1 MCNAPVHVMGK
12 NSLLG
17 YIEASS
23 YYLNT
28 INIETI
34 KKLAATVVLLDY
46 DTNENIEDSTKPLS
60 HAALIKKYIE
70 YCPKN

>member
-34 KKLAATVVLLDY
+34 KKLAATVVLLD
-46 DTNENIEDSTKPLS
+46 TNENIEDSTNSCCFNKEI
-60 HAALIKKYIE
+60 H
-70 YCPKN
+70 